1 MSRPRTK
8 QIRLLMAT
16 ADATLNSN
24 LWQKFVEFLLNRR
37 VRITAFIFIVLVAED
52 LLTRVQPHNL
62 IDLAN
67 YQVLGG
73 LGLVFTGLGLRTWAA
88 GTLQKRKQLAMS
100 GPYQLVRHPL
110 YVGSYLMMVGFCLLV
125 GDRENLLVVFGPIL
139 FLYILRAIS
148 EERYLAKL
156 FPEQWPDFI
165 RRVPRFIPRRLPT
178 AMFEDWSLAQWL
190 KNREY
195 NAFGAALL
203 GLVAIQAWHI
213 VM

>member
-1 MSRPRTK
+1 
-8 QIRLLMAT
+8 MAT
-16 ADATLNSN
+16 AADTTLNHN

-37 VRITAFIFIVLVAED
+37 VRITAFIFIVLIAVD
-52 LLTRVQPHNL
+52 LLTLVQPHNL
-62 IDLAN
+62 FDLTN
-67 YQVLGG
+67 YYVLGG

-125 GDRENLLVVFGPIL
+125 GDWENLLVVFGPIL
-139 FLYILRAIS
+139 FLYVLRAVS
-148 EERYLAKL
+148 EEKYLAKL

-203 GLVAIQAWHI
+203 GLVALQAWHI
-213 VM
+213 AM

>member
-1 MSRPRTK
+1 
-8 QIRLLMAT
+8 MATT
-16 ADATLNSN
+16 ADASLNSN
-24 LWQKFVEFLLNRR
+24 YWQKFVEFLLHRR
-37 VRITAFIFIVLVAED
+37 VRITAFIFIVLVVED
-52 LLTRVQPHNL
+52 LITRVQPHNL
-62 IDLAN
+62 IDLSN

-73 LGLVFTGLGLRTWAA
+73 LGLVFAGLALRTWAA
-88 GTLQKRKQLAMS
+88 GTLQKRKELAMS

-125 GDRENLLVVFGPIL
+125 GDRENLWVVFGPIL
-139 FLYILRAIS
+139 FLYILRAVS
-148 EERYLAKL
+148 EEKYLAKL
-156 FPEQWPDFI
+156 FPEQWPEFI

-178 AMFEDWSLAQWL
+178 ATFDDWSLKQWL

-195 NAFGAALL
+195 NALGAALL